1 MSVCLG
7 TDTPVHRPENPA
19 GSTLSSTS
27 GLSLREQLER
37 QGEIHSSTED
47 GLKKKK
53 KSLLQPKQI
62 VSLIRTKI
70 GLQPAQNMALRMQW
84 ADFAHGFF
92 FFTDM
97 VPVPWFSR

>member
-1 MSVCLG
+1 MCAFLF
-7 TDTPVHRPENPA
+7 HLF
-19 GSTLSSTS
+19 LSCFF
-27 GLSLREQLER
+27 
-37 QGEIHSSTED
+37 
-47 GLKKKK
+47 LKKKK

-92 FFTDM
+92 FFSDM